1 MNLALHKL
9 KENFSWQVKYWLVL
23 LAITIVIDLS
33 AIGTYSKEIQHL
45 PLVSQDSLLLRNN
58 NGQRTFTVEKGQ
70 EVKIWLNGRT
80 DRGAFLKLENDMMSI
95 SKKGTIIK
103 YNVLDISKIKVF
115 GNLETKVIGYG
126 FKIWGALIIFAGIMV
141 PFSWGPAG
149 LFISVPAWAAGFGIY
164 KFGELI
170 SGTRR
175 FDLKKKWQITKQS
188 ALGKWY

>member
-141 PFSWGPAG
+141 PFLGDQQACLFQFLHGRPVLVFINLENSYLGPEG
-149 LFISVPAWAAGFGIY
+149 L
-164 KFGELI
+164 
-170 SGTRR
+170 T
-175 FDLKKKWQITKQS
+175 LKRN
-188 ALGKWY
+188 GR